1 MKTTYAYTSAP
12 YALLR
17 RTAVIL
23 ASVLLLTA
31 TAGTQVRAQ
40 SIRWNQAYQN
50 YIEQYKD
57 IAIEQMLLHRIPAS
71 ITLAQ
76 GLLESGAGKSALA
89 AKGNNHFG
97 IKCHDWTGASM
108 RVHDDLP
115 NECFRVYNNPRES
128 FEDHSQFLKR
138 PRYQRLFS
146 LSIKNYKGWARGLKA
161 CGYATSPTYAKRLID
176 IIETYQLD
184 QYDRAKTYNKYVAA
198 QLGSSY
204 GATAAQTLA
213 QGAHRVYYN
222 NKNYYVVARQG
233 DTFRQIGKEFDVSY
247 RKLARYNERDKKD
260 ILSAG
265 DIVYLEKKRTKAEKE
280 YKKRP
285 HTIQTGE
292 SMYSIAQKYGI
303 RLKYLYKR
311 NDLSPDYTPRVGD
324 QLKLR

>member
-1 MKTTYAYTSAP
+1 MKITYAYILSA
-12 YALLR
+12 YARLAR
-17 RTAVIL
+17 AVVVVC
-23 ASVLLLTA
+23 VLLML
-31 TAGTQVRAQ
+31 GGNGIGLRAQ
-40 SIRWNQAYQN
+40 SIKWNQTYQD
-50 YIEQYKD
+50 YIERYKD
-57 IAIEQMLLHRIPAS
+57 IAIEQMLLYRIPAS

-76 GLLESGAGKSALA
+76 GLLESGAGRSALA
-89 AKGNNHFG
+89 SKGNNHFG

-128 FEDHSQFLKR
+128 FEDHSKFLQR
-138 PRYQRLFS
+138 SRYQRLFD

-176 IIETYQLD
+176 IIELYQLD
-184 QYDRAKTYNKYVAA
+184 QYDRAKTYNKYMAA
-198 QLGSSY
+198 QMGKSSGGS
-204 GATAAQTLA
+204 TQLA
-213 QGAHRVYYN
+213 SVGSHRVYFN

-260 ILSAG
+260 ILSEG

-285 HTIQTGE
+285 HTIQPGE

-303 RLKYLYKR
+303 RLKSLYKR

-324 QLKLR
+324 ILKLR

>member
-1 MKTTYAYTSAP
+1 MKTTYAHISTP
-12 YALLR
+12 YAQLR
-17 RTAVIL
+17 RA
-23 ASVLLLTA
+23 VLLVSALLLLA
-31 TAGTQVRAQ
+31 TTGTQVRAQ
-40 SIRWNQAYQN
+40 SIRWNQTYQN

-97 IKCHDWTGASM
+97 IKCHDWTGPSM
-108 RVHDDLP
+108 RVHDDMP

-128 FEDHSQFLKR
+128 FEDHSKFLQR
-138 PRYQRLFS
+138 SRYQRLFN
-146 LSIKNYKGWARGLKA
+146 LGIRNYKGWARGLKA
-161 CGYATSPTYAKRLID
+161 CGYATSPTYAQRLID

-184 QYDRAKTYNKYVAA
+184 QYDRAKTYNKYMAA
-198 QLGSSY
+198 QMGKPSSSGY
-204 GATAAQTLA
+204 TPQTES
-213 QGAHRVYYN
+213 HRVYYN
-222 NKNYYVVARQG
+222 NKNYYVIARQG

-285 HTIQTGE
+285 HTIQPGE

-311 NDLSPDYTPRVGD
+311 NDLTPDYTPRVGD
-324 QLKLR
+324 TLKLR

>member
-1 MKTTYAYTSAP
+1 
-12 YALLR
+12 
-17 RTAVIL
+17 
-23 ASVLLLTA
+23 
-31 TAGTQVRAQ
+31 
-40 SIRWNQAYQN
+40 
-50 YIEQYKD
+50 
-57 IAIEQMLLHRIPAS
+57 
-71 ITLAQ
+71 
-76 GLLESGAGKSALA
+76 
-89 AKGNNHFG
+89 
-97 IKCHDWTGASM
+97 M

-138 PRYQRLFS
+138 PRYQRLFN

-184 QYDRAKTYNKYVAA
+184 QYDRARTYNKYMAA

-204 GATAAQTLA
+204 GAAQTQTMA

-233 DTFRQIGKEFDVSY
+233 DTFKQIGKEFDVSY

-260 ILSAG
+260 ILAAG

-285 HTIQTGE
+285 HVIQAGE

-311 NDLSPDYTPRVGD
+311 NGLSPDYTPRVGD